1 MLTPHL
7 PGSMPALLALN
18 PGMAP
23 AADFRQLQTA
33 WRSGV
38 VFAAALRDLT
48 PEQHDAGTAP
58 PFVRKGMHEAR
69 ELVTW
74 PQEMAAC
81 AVGAVSTTKHSTATT
96 HAELRVAMET
106 TQGMAN

>member
-7 PGSMPALLALN
+7 PGRMAALLALN
-18 PGMAP
+18 PEMPA

-48 PEQHDAGTAP
+48 PTQHDGGTIP
-58 PFVRKGMHEAR
+58 PLVRKARHGVR

-74 PQEMAAC
+74 PHVMAC
-81 AVGAVSTTKHSTATT
+81 AVGAVSSTKHSTATK
-96 HAELRVAMET
+96 HAFLRLAMET
-106 TQGMAN
+106 TQRVAN